1 MPISSK
7 IYDLTLGTVAENGN
21 GCGHGCGYFFY
32 RNPCNTDKWDLVL
45 WCKRADEAIRLKVLT
60 NLTL

>member
-21 GCGHGCGYFFY
+21 GCGNGCGYFFIEI
-32 RNPCNTDKWDLVL
+32 LVTQ
-45 WCKRADEAIRLKVLT
+45 INGT
-60 NLTL
+60 